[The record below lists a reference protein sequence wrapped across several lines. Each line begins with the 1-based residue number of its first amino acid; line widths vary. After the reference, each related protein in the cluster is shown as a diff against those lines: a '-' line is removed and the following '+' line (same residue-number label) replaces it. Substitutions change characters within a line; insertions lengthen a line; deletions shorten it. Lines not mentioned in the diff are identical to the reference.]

1 MVDQENEQ
9 MIREMEAAVRRCH
22 LKEIIL
28 KETT

>member
-1 MVDQENEQ
+1 MVDRENEQ
-9 MIREMEAAVRRCH
+9 TIREMDEAVRRCH